1 MPRRPRAVLAV
12 FALAVAAMFAL
23 PVTPASAGSQ
33 TYTNACRNSAVG
45 TNWDQISVTMTG
57 NSPAVTTPGASVP
70 YTNNTLSSAIPG
82 AIFVAGYN
90 LGLLTVGSNTI
101 PADVHAI
108 IDASNTVQLS
118 QSTNTVATTLTTTI
132 TDPDGV
138 PGSGDESATDAST
151 SVTFNDMTWTAGA
164 SGVINF
170 HEHNDTAVNG
180 VSGGGFI
187 AVAHLAGGLINVQ
200 FHCTAGSVTGSN
212 PGVPTFFNAP
222 TITSTTID
230 AFPPVANAGPDQTVA
245 AGSLVTLDGSAS
257 SDGDLP
263 NDTLTYS
270 WAQTGGPAVTLSDPS
285 AVSPTFT
292 APSPGPDTLT
302 FELTVTDQAGQTST
316 DSVTI
321 TTTNPD
327 PIANAGPDQTVTSGD
342 TVTLDGSAS
351 NDPDGQALTYAWSQ
365 TSGPAVTL
373 SDPSAVSPTFTAPTV
388 GSPTDLVFQLQVC
401 DPQACSTDS
410 VTVHVSPVVNP
421 APIANAGP
429 DQSVNGNSLVTLDGS
444 ASNDPDGQALTY
456 MWTQTAGA
464 NTVTLSDP
472 TAVMPTFTAP
482 NANDTL
488 VFQLQ
493 VCDPD
498 ACSTDSV
505 TINVTAVVVPVFDA
519 SGLVIVNGPVK
530 AGQTAKTYVFK
541 VTNTGNQTLTINPT
555 TDIAG
560 TVTINGTANGSVSSL
575 TGTKTLS
582 PGSSAR
588 FRLRWTGT
596 TALATGD
603 TVVFSASVA
612 IAGDPTPADNSD
624 SASFGPLS

>member
-1 MPRRPRAVLAV
+1 MSLTDREWIREGSVNMPKRPRA
-12 FALAVAAMFAL
+12 ALAVLALATAAIFFL
-23 PVTPASAGSQ
+23 PVSPASAGTQ
-33 TYTNACRNSAVG
+33 TYPNACRNSAVG
-45 TNWDQISVTMTG
+45 TNWDQITITATSD
-57 NSPAVTTPGASVP
+57 SPATVAPGATFTT
-70 YTNNTLSSAIPG
+70 TNNSAQSAIPG

-101 PADVHAI
+101 PADIHAI
-108 IDASNTVQLS
+108 IDAPNTTQLS
-118 QSTNTVATTLTTTI
+118 QSTNTVATTLTTVI
-132 TDPDGV
+132 SDPDGT
-138 PGSGDESATDAST
+138 PGSGDESATDASS
-151 SVTFNDMTWTAGA
+151 SVNFADMTWTAGA
-164 SGVINF
+164 SGTINF
-170 HEHNDTAVNG
+170 HEHDDSAVTG
-180 VSGGGFI
+180 VAGGGFI

-200 FHCTAGSVTGSN
+200 FHCTSGTVAGSN
-212 PGVPTFFNAP
+212 PGVPTFIPAP
-222 TITSTTID
+222 TITSTTIQQPNQ
-230 AFPPVANAGPDQTVA
+230 PPTANAGPDQTVA
-245 AGSLVTLDGSAS
+245 SGATVNLDGTAS
-257 SDGDLP
+257 SDP
-263 NDTLTYS
+263 NGDTLTY
-270 WAQTGGPAVTLSDPS
+270 
-285 AVSPTFT
+285 
-292 APSPGPDTLT
+292 
-302 FELTVTDQAGQTST
+302 
-316 DSVTI
+316 
-321 TTTNPD
+321 
-327 PIANAGPDQTVTSGD
+327 
-342 TVTLDGSAS
+342 
-351 NDPDGQALTYAWSQ
+351 AWTQ

-373 SDPSAVSPTFTAPTV
+373 TGANTATPSFTAPT
-388 GSPTDLVFQLQVC
+388 GPADLTFDLTVC
-401 DPQACSTDS
+401 DPSNACSTDS
-410 VTVHVSPVVNP
+410 VAIHVNAPVNP

-429 DQSVNGNSLVTLDGS
+429 DQNVTGNSLVTLDGS

-456 MWTQTAGA
+456 MWTQTSGA

-519 SGLVIVNGPVK
+519 SGQVIVNGPVK

-541 VTNTGNQTLTINPT
+541 ITNTGNQTLTINPT
-555 TDIAG
+555 TDITG

-603 TVVFSASVA
+603 TVVFSASVTV
-612 IAGDPTPADNSD
+612 AGDPTPADNSD